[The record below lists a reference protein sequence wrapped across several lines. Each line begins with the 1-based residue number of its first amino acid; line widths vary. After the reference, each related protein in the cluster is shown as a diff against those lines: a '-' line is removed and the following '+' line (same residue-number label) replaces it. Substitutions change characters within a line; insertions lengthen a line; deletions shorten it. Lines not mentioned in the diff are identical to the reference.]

1 MIPIHD
7 SVNQHFKDIDHDE
20 NLLDVT
26 YENAQARERTQIL
39 MDLAN
44 QLGGFVVG
52 TGDLSEAA
60 LGWCTFNGDHM
71 SMYHVN
77 VGVPKTLVRYIIE
90 WCADAEFTAEISRV
104 LRDICAVPISP
115 ELLPVGVDGAVQQI
129 TEDIVGP
136 YELHD
141 YFLYQMIR
149 HGQRPAKILYLAELA
164 FANRYDRSTILRWL
178 EMFVRRFF
186 SQQFKRS
193 AMPDGPKVGSVALS
207 PRGDWRMPS
216 DASAAVWL
224 TEIKSLQ

>member
-1 MIPIHD
+1 M
-7 SVNQHFKDIDHDE
+7 N
-20 NLLDVT
+20 
-26 YENAQARERTQIL
+26 
-39 MDLAN
+39 LAN
-44 QLGGFVVG
+44 KLGGFVIG

-77 VGVPKTLVRYIIE
+77 AGVPKTLVRYIIA
-90 WCADAEFTAEISRV
+90 WCAEAQFSGKASAV
-104 LRDICAVPISP
+104 LRDICATPVTP
-115 ELLPVGVDGAVQQI
+115 ELLPMGEDGQHRQI

-141 YFLYQMIR
+141 FFLYHMIR

-164 FANRYDRSTILRWL
+164 FGACYDRSTILRWL
-178 EMFVRRFF
+178 AVFVSRFF
-186 SQQFKRS
+186 GQQFKRS

-216 DASAAVWL
+216 DAQASAWL
-224 TEIKSLQ
+224 DEIKALHPSIKIVTPKEGRL